1 MPLLPSNSLKSLAAV
16 LFVAV
21 ASCAT
26 PALAAEFDTGMI
38 PGGHIVLPAQPPSV
52 TVFVFSA
59 LDGWSPADEDLSK
72 RLVDKGAAVVGVDV
86 PSYLAAIDKTDGDC
100 VYLVSDIETLSHEVM
115 RAGKA
120 SVYKPPILAGSGTAG
135 GLVMGIAAQ
144 TPPATIGSSVA
155 VDPTETFPSK
165 RTLCSGAPRHDTANG
180 IVYDLLPGQLPEKL
194 NVVFTPAGSAD
205 QRGHIDS
212 LIKQG
217 HAINLTQSTSPAGDA
232 LESAVEALLAP
243 AAGSISDLP
252 IAELPVTP
260 TEDTLA
266 IVYSGDGGWRDID
279 KSIATVLQS
288 KGIPTVGI
296 DSLRYFWS
304 AKTPQAIATDLEN
317 LIATYKDRW
326 HVKHVLLVGYS
337 FGADVL
343 PSVYNVLDKATA
355 ADIAQISL
363 LGFSTG
369 ASYEISVEG
378 WLGSSSGDE
387 VPTLPELHKINPA
400 MIQCFYGEDEDDTAC
415 PQLVGSPIQTIKT
428 TGGHHF
434 DGDYNGLTQKIID
447 GLHKRL
453 AAQPAP

>member
-1 MPLLPSNSLKSLAAV
+1 MPLSSSKRLKPLAAF

-21 ASCAT
+21 ASISS
-26 PALAAEFDTGMI
+26 PGPAAEFNAGMVPTDRI
-38 PGGHIVLPAQPPSV
+38 ALPAQPPKLV
-52 TVFVFSA
+52 VFLFSA

-72 RLVDKGAAVVGVDV
+72 RLVERGAAVVGIDM
-86 PSYLAAIDKTDGDC
+86 PRYLASIDKAGGDC

-115 RAGKA
+115 RSGKA
-120 SVYKPPILAGSGTAG
+120 SVYQPPILAGFGTAG

-144 TPPATIGSSVA
+144 TPPATIGGSVA
-155 VDPTETFPSK
+155 VDPTETFPST
-165 RTLCSGAPRHDTANG
+165 RMLCSGAPRKDTANG

-194 NVVFTPAGSAD
+194 DVVFTPSGSPE
-205 QRGHIDS
+205 QRSHIDK

-217 HAINLTQSTSPAGDA
+217 HAINLTQSTNAAADA
-232 LESAVEALLAP
+232 LESAVDILIAQG
-243 AAGSISDLP
+243 AGSISDLP
-252 IAELPVTP
+252 IVELPATP

-279 KSIATVLQS
+279 KSIATILQS
-288 KGIPTVGI
+288 KGIPTIGI

-317 LIATYKDRW
+317 VIATYKNRW

-355 ADIAQISL
+355 DDVVQISL
-363 LGFSTG
+363 LGFSAG
-369 ASYEISVEG
+369 ASFEISVEG
-378 WLGSSSGDE
+378 WLGSSSSGE
-387 VPTLPELHKINPA
+387 TPTLPELRKIDLA
-400 MIQCFYGEDEDDTAC
+400 MVQCFYGEDEDDTAC
-415 PQLVGSPIQTIKT
+415 PQLVGTRTQTIKT

-434 DGDYNGLTQKIID
+434 DGDYNGLTQTIID
-447 GLHKRL
+447 GLHRRL
-453 AAQPAP
+453 AAQPVP